1 MYFVVFREEKPV
13 IPKGSST
20 YEVVNGRND
29 QEHRKYANY
38 KSKEEDLG
46 MIMTFSCESFNFAG
60 IEFN

>member
-46 MIMTFSCESFNFAG
+46 MIMTFSCE
-60 IEFN
+60 II